1 MRLTT
6 FVLLTLLS
14 FNLSAAGKSAYI
26 SVKTLLEQSPQAIS
40 ANSQLKAL
48 FGEREQGLISLSN
61 NLKQME
67 QTYQKDSAIMSAEQK
82 QKAENN
88 IVQNRRRLQ
97 FEQNSLQ
104 EDLDAK
110 RRELL
115 QKVQVEVRA
124 VIRKYGE
131 DNGYDFIFSDSSLLY
146 ASDAV
151 DITDQ
156 ILQQLKGE

>member
-14 FNLSAAGKSAYI
+14 FNLHAAGKSAYI
-26 SVKTLLEQSPQAIS
+26 SVKTLLEKSPQAIA

-48 FGEREQGLISLSN
+48 FGEREQGLISLRSSIQ
-61 NLKQME
+61 QME

-82 QKAENN
+82 QKAEDN
-88 IVQNRRRLQ
+88 IVQNKRRFQ
-97 FEQNSLQ
+97 FEQQSLQ
-104 EDLDAK
+104 EDLDSK

-131 DNGYDFIFSDSSLLY
+131 DNGYDFIFSDSSLIF

-151 DITDQ
+151 DITDD
-156 ILQQLKGE
+156 ILQKLEAQ